1 MIEHVLSPLSD
12 QQADYV
18 EKIVSDNFFPWF
30 YFPNTHDFDKHS
42 HLSYGFQHTAMQSGN
57 ENSQFCEI
65 AKFVTLAVANRAGL
79 LVDSIVHL
87 RFNLLTRQEND
98 IPPHFH
104 TDIPQSFFDENPHFG
119 KHYSALYYINDSDG
133 CTVFED
139 SETKVS
145 PVKNTGLVFDGK
157 LRHSASYPKNSS
169 VRLVLN
175 MNFFVQNQD

>member
-1 MIEHVLSPLSD
+1 MIKHVVNPLSY

-65 AKFVTLAVANRAGL
+65 AKLITLAVANAAGVF
-79 LVDSIVHL
+79 VDSIVHL
-87 RFNLLTRQEND
+87 RFNLLTKQTETV
-98 IPPHFH
+98 PPHFH
-104 TDIPQSFFDENPHFG
+104 TDIPDSFFIEHPNFG

-133 CTVFED
+133 PTIFED
-139 SETKVS
+139 SNKKIN
-145 PVKNTGLVFDGK
+145 PLKNTGVVFDGS
-157 LRHSASYPKNSS
+157 LSHSASYPFTNTT
-169 VRLVLN
+169 RLVLN
-175 MNFFVQNQD
+175 MNFFSNE